1 MSTRT
6 GVAALTLGLL
16 VGGPVWACDDA
27 RGGGEARAGHSA
39 VLADALERLR
49 LEQRAQMQR
58 SAQTA
63 LAQLRSEAATALA
76 QGAATSASG
85 AIKTGP

>member
-6 GVAALTLGLL
+6 GVAVLALGLL
-16 VGGPVWACDDA
+16 VGGPVWACDDT
-27 RGGGEARAGHSA
+27 GGGEVGAGHSA

-58 SAQTA
+58 LARTA

-85 AIKTGP
+85 AVKTGP